1 MGASYEVIAKVK
13 DKEAWLQ
20 ARREGIGGS
29 DAAAILGV
37 SPWSSA
43 IEIYADKISSDPVS
57 MDSPSEAARWGTILE
72 PHVIDEFRSRTGR
85 VVKREGRL
93 LRSRARPWQM
103 ATLDAR
109 QRKRPSGPPGLVEV
123 KTTRFEWDRI
133 PEDIWAQVQHQFAVT
148 KMRYGSIVIFN
159 RTSCETSI
167 IDVEPDRDYIGE
179 LTEIE
184 SKFWA
189 DLCNGIPPAPD
200 GSDSAR
206 ATLRS
211 LYPEEA
217 EGKEIALDDELIKV
231 GSALEAAKQA
241 RKAIGSEI
249 QECENELIAAIGD
262 AEVGLLADGTKY
274 TYRTQHRREVV
285 QAAVSFRVLRRKGA
299 K

>member
-1 MGASYEVIAKVK
+1 MGASYEVVAKVR
-13 DKEAWLQ
+13 DREHWLQ

-37 SPWSSA
+37 SRWASA
-43 IEIYADKISSDPVS
+43 IEIYAEKISSEPVS
-57 MDSPSEAARWGTILE
+57 MDSPSDQARWGNILE
-72 PHVIDEFRSRTGR
+72 PHVIEEFRSRTGR

-109 QRKRPSGPPGLVEV
+109 QRKHPSGPPGLVEV
-123 KTTRFEWDRI
+123 KTTRFDWERI

-167 IDVEPDRDYIGE
+167 VDVEPDADYIGE
-179 LTEIE
+179 MIE
-184 SKFWA
+184 LEEKFWT
-189 DLCNGIPPAPD
+189 DLCNGKPPAPD

-211 LYPEEA
+211 LYPEHD
-217 EGKEIALDDELIKV
+217 EGKEIKLDDRLIEV
-231 GSALEAAKQA
+231 GSSLESAKES
-241 RKAIGSEI
+241 RKKIVSEI
-249 QECENELIAAIGD
+249 REYENDLIAAIGD
-262 AEVGLLADGTKY
+262 AEVGLLADGTRY
-274 TYRTQHRREVV
+274 TYRTQQRRETV
-285 QAAVSFRVLRRKGA
+285 QAATSFRVLRRKEA
-299 K
+299 S